1 MLSVSKNTPIFA
13 LLTFRERKLA
23 YQAYFLWPL
32 SVGRAFLFPMRGG
45 EQMGTETFFI
55 GVDGKKAVASKETIT
70 QIEKVRALEC
80 TLETETGEKITW
92 DDVDDPNE
100 SRTLFQCILG
110 DRKRRVD
117 QKTFMADR
125 PSFCVV
131 TSMDGKAVRLEF
143 YEGHDA
149 LSLTYDL
156 RSKELQGKKL
166 QDSMDHDPQAYDPAK
181 FLKETFGMSEE
192 ITRPMLEE
200 LHKKEN

>member
-1 MLSVSKNTPIFA
+1 
-13 LLTFRERKLA
+13 
-23 YQAYFLWPL
+23 
-32 SVGRAFLFPMRGG
+32 
-45 EQMGTETFFI
+45 MGTETFFI
-55 GVDGKKAVASKETIT
+55 GVGGGKVVASKETIT

-92 DDVDDPNE
+92 DDLDDPNE

-131 TSMDGKAVRLEF
+131 TAMDGKAMRLEF

-149 LSLTYDL
+149 LSLVYDI
-156 RSKELQGKKL
+156 RAKELKGKSL
-166 QDSMDHDPQAYDPAK
+166 QNFMDHDPQAYDPAK

>member
-1 MLSVSKNTPIFA
+1 
-13 LLTFRERKLA
+13 
-23 YQAYFLWPL
+23 
-32 SVGRAFLFPMRGG
+32 
-45 EQMGTETFFI
+45 MGTETFFI

-80 TLETETGEKITW
+80 TLETEKGEKITW
-92 DDVDDPNE
+92 DDVDNPNE
-100 SRTLFQCILG
+100 PRTLFQSILG
-110 DRKRRVD
+110 DRRRRVD

-166 QDSMDHDPQAYDPAK
+166 SNFMDHDPQAYDPAK
-181 FLKETFGMSEE
+181 FLKETFGMPEE
-192 ITRPMLEE
+192 ITRPILEE